1 MNILLIASC
10 FIISIMLIVR
20 DKQSRFLAFLIGI
33 TFLPFGL
40 EVSYKLSAPR
50 ILVVAFF
57 ISVLFRSNEI
67 KSVKHMPSSFLLL
80 LVFVSHLLTGIFDQR
95 LSLFQGVSKAL
106 VMFAETFG
114 CVILGYVSFGTNTK
128 EKKLLKTILVLV
140 FLVGVYSVFCFAIK
154 ADPYSASI
162 GDTDSMN
169 DDRHRIASFFFN
181 SHLGGLAMSIY
192 LILLLYFRQKY
203 KFSAFQNFIA
213 VLLFISLILTKSR
226 SSLLDL
232 IAGSIVL
239 YSALLFQSSSKM
251 KYMGTSLVSL
261 FILYL
266 FVGESIVSQ
275 FTDAFREDGGTSGGS
290 NVTMRLQQLA
300 FSWDLFLKNPIFG
313 NGFNYFWDEIKAKDQ
328 YLSSMLLGAES
339 YVFILFIERGLIQI
353 ITILLYFVGLYRY
366 LLRNKCQESYLCMA
380 LLTAFLVNSIV
391 TGNTYKWIFVMPFVG
406 YYLRYV
412 QLNKRKE

>member
-10 FIISIMLIVR
+10 IIISMMLIVR
-20 DKQSRFLAFLIGI
+20 DKQSRFLVFLIGI
-33 TFLPFGL
+33 TFLPYGL

-114 CVILGYVSFGTNTK
+114 SVILGYVSFGTNTK

-203 KFSAFQNFIA
+203 KFSVFQNFIA

-239 YSALLFQSSSKM
+239 YSALFFQSSSKM

-290 NVTMRLQQLA
+290 NVTMRLQQLE

-366 LLRNKCQESYLCMA
+366 LLRNKCQESYLCSA

>member
-10 FIISIMLIVR
+10 IIISMMLIVR
-20 DKQSRFLAFLIGI
+20 DKQSRFLVFLIGI

-114 CVILGYVSFGTNTK
+114 SVILGYVSFGTNTK

-162 GDTDSMN
+162 GDTDS
-169 DDRHRIASFFFN
+169 DR
-181 SHLGGLAMSIY
+181 
-192 LILLLYFRQKY
+192 
-203 KFSAFQNFIA
+203 
-213 VLLFISLILTKSR
+213 KS
-226 SSLLDL
+226 
-232 IAGSIVL
+232 V
-239 YSALLFQSSSKM
+239 
-251 KYMGTSLVSL
+251 V
-261 FILYL
+261 
-266 FVGESIVSQ
+266 
-275 FTDAFREDGGTSGGS
+275 
-290 NVTMRLQQLA
+290 
-300 FSWDLFLKNPIFG
+300 
-313 NGFNYFWDEIKAKDQ
+313 
-328 YLSSMLLGAES
+328 
-339 YVFILFIERGLIQI
+339 
-353 ITILLYFVGLYRY
+353 
-366 LLRNKCQESYLCMA
+366 
-380 LLTAFLVNSIV
+380 
-391 TGNTYKWIFVMPFVG
+391 
-406 YYLRYV
+406 
-412 QLNKRKE
+412 